1 MPIAS
6 KIKRS
11 HAEINKSRDDLVHLE
26 VDGRL
31 LGLDVMALDNVLV
44 TIPIYRKF
52 IEFESRYYLRF
63 FFVCTKMIYRQE
75 PIVTESTKDIV
86 FVFML

>member
-44 TIPIYRKF
+44 TIPIGN
-52 IEFESRYYLRF
+52 L
-63 FFVCTKMIYRQE
+63 
-75 PIVTESTKDIV
+75 
-86 FVFML
+86 